1 MDMTTPATAQLRW
14 LKFAPDG
21 SALRPVRFVVPAKF
35 DHQGDD
41 WRSNSWSLV
50 VEHDRAADAR
60 SPQQVRVHF
69 LADGAPVDWLVRGRK
84 FILYDGWDPLAE
96 GEIL

>member
-1 MDMTTPATAQLRW
+1 MNTHVAARLKW

-21 SALRPVRFVVPAKF
+21 SAPRPGRFSVPAKF

-41 WRSNSWSLV
+41 WRSDSWSLV

-60 SPQQVRVHF
+60 APQRVEVHF
-69 LADGAPVDWLVRGRK
+69 LADKAPLDWLVRGRK
-84 FILYDGWDPLAE
+84 FVLFDGAEPLAE
-96 GEIL
+96 GEVL